1 MKKYFC
7 LLVLL
12 VFGLS
17 GCLMRSPLIRNE
29 EVLARVGSKYAILE
43 PITIAVVGHDQGF
56 INDIKDVFRYFG
68 FSIVNDNYME
78 KADYSVI
85 PEKEVLGGGYNWGFQ
100 VYPVKVRLKILDKNT
115 GIERVFE
122 GTGQY
127 QEFRNSYRY
136 QSYSNNP
143 YGVAAKKAAMEAVG
157 NLIGELGISHRRP
170 KK

>member
-1 MKKYFC
+1 MKKYIC
-7 LLVLL
+7 LFVLL
-12 VFGLS
+12 VFG
-17 GCLMRSPLIRNE
+17 GCLMKSPLIRNE
-29 EVLARVGSKYAILE
+29 EVLAGVGSKYAILE
-43 PITIAVVGHDQGF
+43 SITIAVTGYDQDF
-56 INDIKDVFRYFG
+56 KSDIKDVFRYFG

-78 KADYSVI
+78 KADYLVI
-85 PEKEVLGGGYNWGFQ
+85 PEKEVLGGGWNWGFQ

-115 GIERVFE
+115 GVEHVFE

-143 YGVAAKKAAMEAVG
+143 YGVAAKRAAMEAVG
-157 NLIGELGISHRRP
+157 NLIGELGILHMNP